1 MKNIVIVLVLSALTA
16 CSSDFLDLKP
26 EYYPNGGSFYETES
40 QFEQA
45 VAGMYSTMRGTV
57 GIPGFIMGEMRSDNT
72 HYTRYEANRAWGDY
86 EEVADFTDDNEDVN
100 TNAMYSTC
108 YQGISRANT
117 ILDRIVGKSFS
128 ESFMKQVTG
137 QAYFF
142 RAYYYFLLVRYYGG
156 VSLYVNEVRDPESS
170 FLSRASVDEVYN
182 LIVEDAKKAVSL
194 LDKPSFPQNGKISQG
209 SACMLLAKVLMTKPQ
224 RDYSEAALQL
234 REIMNMGYSLM
245 PVYEDVFDVAKK
257 NNVESL
263 FEVQYQQGNQ
273 GQNSDW
279 LYRFIPK
286 TAEAELITG
295 VPNSNTIGEGGWNV
309 PTQEMV
315 DSYEKDDQRLIFSIK
330 VAVGETNSD
339 GLFVP
344 ESILNVNEPKIKEYG
359 SFYYFINKYRH
370 PHSRIMNTDDNWPI
384 YRYSDVLLS
393 LAECYVELGQAD
405 QALPLV
411 NQVRNRAGLPA
422 LTTVSASLLAKERRH
437 EFAFENQRWFDLVRT
452 GEAIE
457 VMTEHGRRMKAL
469 YPYIQ
474 DRAYHVTQDRL
485 IYPIPYREM
494 QINTQLVQNPGYN

>member
-1 MKNIVIVLVLSALTA
+1 MKNIFVILALSMLTA
-16 CSSDFLDLKP
+16 CSSDFLDIKP
-26 EYYPNGGSFYETES
+26 EYYPNGGAFYETEN

-86 EEVADFTDDNEDVN
+86 EEVADFTDDSEDVN
-100 TNAMYSTC
+100 TNSMYTTC

-117 ILDRIVGKSFS
+117 ILNRIEGKPFS
-128 ESFMKQVTG
+128 ENFIREVTG

-142 RAYYYFLLVRYYGG
+142 RAYYYFCLVRFYGG
-156 VSLYVNEVRDPESS
+156 VSLYLDEVSDPESS
-170 FLSRASVDEVYN
+170 FLPRASVDEVYEVI
-182 LIVEDAKKAVSL
+182 LDDAKNAVSL
-194 LDKPSFPQNGKISQG
+194 LDKPAFPQNGKISQG
-209 SACMLLAKVLMTKPQ
+209 SARMLLAKVLMTKPQ
-224 RDYSEAALQL
+224 RDYSEAIRQLQ
-234 REIMNMGYSLM
+234 EIMKMGYDLM
-245 PVYEDVFDVAKK
+245 STYEDVFDTSKK
-257 NNVESL
+257 NNIESL

-315 DSYEKDDQRLIFSIK
+315 DSYESGDERLLFSIK
-330 VAVGETNSD
+330 SAVGNTNSD
-339 GLFVP
+339 GLFVL
-344 ESILNVNEPKIKEYG
+344 EAVLNVDDSRIGNY
-359 SFYYFINKYRH
+359 SSSYYFINKYRH
-370 PHSRIMNTDDNWPI
+370 PHSRLMNTDDNWPI

-393 LAECYVELGQAD
+393 LAECYVETNQANL
-405 QALPLV
+405 ALPLV
-411 NQVRNRAGLPA
+411 NQVRNRAGLPSVS
-422 LTTVSASLLAKERRH
+422 TVTADLVADERRH

-452 GEAIE
+452 GKAIE
-457 VMTEHGRRMKAL
+457 VMTEHGKRMKAL

-474 DRAYHVTQDRL
+474 KRAYNVTKERL
-485 IYPIPYREM
+485 VYPIPYREL
-494 QINTQLVQNPGYN
+494 QINTQLKQNQGYN